1 MSDAVI
7 PSDLTTIDAEGLRL
21 AANRAGGVVT
31 GMLEVFGEPGDDEMM
46 YWKLATVALE
56 LRADAM
62 PALVGHPDLR
72 EAFIQRA
79 WRIVERRLPAI
90 IARKVAAP

>member
-1 MSDAVI
+1 MAGGGLPPGLTSLDA
-7 PSDLTTIDAEGLRL
+7 DGLRL

-56 LRADAM
+56 LRADAL
-62 PALVGHPDLR
+62 PYLLEHPDLR
-72 EAFIQRA
+72 EAFVQRA
-79 WRIVERRLPAI
+79 WRIVERRLPDI
-90 IARKVAAP
+90 IARKAVAP